1 MIMWMQRHKKWLIIT
16 IWISTIAFVGAG
28 SVGWGSYTFGSSSG
42 GIATVGNKKIKI
54 TDLQNEYSSL
64 YSKYKSAFGETFNQE
79 MAKQFKLEEAAYN
92 SLVQKFLLLNYADD
106 LGLYITDKEFAKYI
120 VQIPAFSKD
129 GKFDINIYKKILKQN
144 RRDIDEYEKQIKRDL
159 LIEKVQLILN
169 ANITKKELTN
179 LSSLYSIQD
188 KVKIN
193 IINKKDLK
201 LDISLEKIKEYWE
214 QNKQNYKSI
223 ESYKIALTKVK
234 ISNDKKAT
242 KKDALKKYLKLK
254 KGELKFDKTITIS
267 EDSNILVHKNINKII
282 KTSTGKI
289 LKPIEDNGYFVI
301 TKVISKI
308 KPQVLSFEKAN
319 KMVTSDYKINKISN
333 LLAEKTIEVTKKFT
347 GKDIG
352 FVGKNLSKEI
362 KGLSK
367 AESIKLITHIL
378 NSSIKINS
386 ISLDDKVVI
395 YKIIDSKISIGNNA
409 QNIEAKN
416 TLKNL
421 KNNEIITNLLKQ
433 LKNKYEVTSNMKV
446 N

>member
-1 MIMWMQRHKKWLIIT
+1 MAFIPFFILI
-16 IWISTIAFVGAG
+16 
-28 SVGWGSYTFGSSSG
+28 
-42 GIATVGNKKIKI
+42 
-54 TDLQNEYSSL
+54 
-64 YSKYKSAFGETFNQE
+64 FN
-79 MAKQFKLEEAAYN
+79 
-92 SLVQKFLLLNYADD
+92 
-106 LGLYITDKEFAKYI
+106 I
-120 VQIPAFSKD
+120 VF
-129 GKFDINIYKKILKQN
+129 
-144 RRDIDEYEKQIKRDL
+144 
-159 LIEKVQLILN
+159 
-169 ANITKKELTN
+169 
-179 LSSLYSIQD
+179 
-188 KVKIN
+188 
-193 IINKKDLK
+193 
-201 LDISLEKIKEYWE
+201 
-214 QNKQNYKSI
+214 
-223 ESYKIALTKVK
+223 
-234 ISNDKKAT
+234 
-242 KKDALKKYLKLK
+242 
-254 KGELKFDKTITIS
+254 
-267 EDSNILVHKNINKII
+267 NILVHKNINKII

-433 LKNKYEVTSNMKV
+433 LKNKYKVTSNMKV